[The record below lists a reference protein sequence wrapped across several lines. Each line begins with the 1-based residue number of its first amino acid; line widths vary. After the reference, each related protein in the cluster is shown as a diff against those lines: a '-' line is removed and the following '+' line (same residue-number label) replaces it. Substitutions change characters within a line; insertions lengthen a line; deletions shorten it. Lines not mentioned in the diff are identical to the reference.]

1 MLFPCAIVAPAQNNV
16 QGSRM
21 TRGIFRESAQKSQK
35 GNCESG
41 ETSKKLR
48 TRAKRRIPCS
58 WFRIGEAYSAFR
70 GWRPIPAA
78 LLSHSILLVPGPKNS
93 LPTTSIPIHRDDL
106 LQGENTPDKTQSI
119 IKPLPYVKLLSK
131 QSGGKFCG
139 KLPFGTLPAS
149 GSNPLQSPFLQSY
162 AFQFPNNNSK
172 SLLIN

>member
-1 MLFPCAIVAPAQNNV
+1 MSFPCAIVAPAQNNV

-93 LPTTSIPIHRDDL
+93 LPTTLIPIHQDDL
-106 LQGENTPDKTQSI
+106 QQGQNTPDKTQSI
-119 IKPLPYVKLLSK
+119 MKLLRSVKLLSK
-131 QSGGKFCG
+131 LLSENLCG
-139 KLPFGTLPAS
+139 KSRFGTLPAHQGFS
-149 GSNPLQSPFLQSY
+149 HSSPGFLTSR
-162 AFQFPNNNSK
+162 SR
-172 SLLIN
+172 SLI